1 MSIKNKNVLGCNERH
16 TMHELLNWGNF
27 NLKMWAILSE
37 NFAQISRKFKLMIL
51 ILYLTIAILSQTAY
65 STVPTA
71 APTLLPNSVVFDFT
85 GQYVQF
91 IVPSGAVSLNVKL
104 VGASGGDASGFHKGA
119 RGAMVEGD
127 IPVSSIMGSTL
138 FIYAGGKG
146 NSGVSAG
153 GFNGGGDSAF
163 ANSGSGGGATDI
175 RYPTNSLA
183 DRKVVA
189 GGGGGGDAYCAV
201 TNPTSFGGYPSGGTG
216 STGTCNPINYIAAG
230 GGTQTSGGT
239 RGSAFPNY
247 IQYR

>member
-1 MSIKNKNVLGCNERH
+1 MR
-16 TMHELLNWGNF
+16 
-27 NLKMWAILSE
+27 AIFSA
-37 NFAQISRKFKLMIL
+37 NFAQISRTFKLMIL
-51 ILYLTIAILSQTAY
+51 ILYLIIAFLSQTTY

-71 APTLLPNSVVFDFT
+71 VPTALSGSITYPFT
-85 GQYVQF
+85 GQFMEF
-91 IVPSGAVSLNVKL
+91 IVPSGAVSLHVKL
-104 VGASGGDASGFHKGA
+104 VGASGGDAINGYKGA
-119 RGAMVEGD
+119 RGAKVEGV
-127 IPVSSIMGSTL
+127 IPVSSSMQGST
-138 FIYAGGKG
+138 IYIYVGGKG
-146 NSGVSAG
+146 TTGSSAG